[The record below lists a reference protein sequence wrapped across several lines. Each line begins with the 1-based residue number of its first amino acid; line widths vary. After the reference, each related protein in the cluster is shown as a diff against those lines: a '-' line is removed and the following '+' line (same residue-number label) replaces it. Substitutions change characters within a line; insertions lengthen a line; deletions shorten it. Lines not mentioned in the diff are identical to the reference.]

1 MHSQMLSSRLGA
13 ELISY
18 KLDGIEKLHQGQ
30 DCVDENGRIYW
41 KRHFPVLFPIV
52 GKLKQNKTIINGRTY
67 EMTQHGFA
75 RDMDFEPISKL
86 DNFHSYVLRSSA
98 STLVKYPY
106 DFALYVTYRTD
117 GNKLTTMYK
126 VVNEGDNNMPFGIG
140 GHPAFKIGRDA
151 LLNGEYYLEFEQDE
165 EKIHFLYLVDGLV
178 GTEYA
183 KNVMQDT
190 RRLPI
195 NAHSFDND
203 ALIMKGITSNKI
215 SLKCKTGNKTLLTMD
230 FEGFQYLAV
239 WSKPGAP
246 FICLEPWYTTAD
258 TVKSSGVFTQKTDLI
273 TLAPKKEFEC
283 KYTVEFFN

>member
-86 DNFHSYVLRSSA
+86 DNFHSYVLRSNA

-126 VVNEGDNNMPFGIG
+126 VVNEGDNNMSFGIG
-140 GHPAFKIGRDA
+140 GHPAFKIDRDA

-230 FEGFQYLAV
+230 FEGFPYLAV